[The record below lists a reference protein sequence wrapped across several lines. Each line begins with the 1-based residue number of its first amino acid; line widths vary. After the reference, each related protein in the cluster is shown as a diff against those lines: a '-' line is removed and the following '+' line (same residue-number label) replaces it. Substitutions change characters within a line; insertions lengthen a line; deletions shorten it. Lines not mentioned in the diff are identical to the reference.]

1 MTRLRVLQSN
11 WPWAVAAAAI
21 LLLLLLRTVSI
32 EWGEDPRPTGSAEDL
47 EALADR
53 DDVNVLFVVVDTL
66 RADRLGAYGYE
77 RETSPWLD
85 ALAGRG
91 LLFTSHLAQSS
102 WTKCSM
108 ASLWTGL
115 YPARTGITRADHGLP
130 EEALMPAEI
139 LKQAGY
145 RTVGIWRNGWVS
157 PTFGFA
163 QGFDVYDRPV
173 SVPLPPQLRRANP
186 TVKGGGSA
194 MVAVRASAAFLRTAE
209 DDRWFLYLHLMDV
222 HEYIYDK
229 ETALFGTD
237 YSDVY
242 DNSIRYVDDT
252 LARLYRVLFEAGQ
265 LERTIIVV
273 TSDHGEAFRERGYE
287 GHARK
292 VYRESTETPWI
303 LSLPFAIDP
312 GVAIRSR
319 TYNVDV
325 WPTVLDLLGLPAMG
339 EVDGRSRRD
348 EILAAMR
355 SEPIPET
362 ASEPGFAHL
371 DQTWGNAE
379 LRPMPTV
386 AVVDGPY
393 RYVLSH
399 EPHGGTRE
407 ELFDATTDPAE
418 LEDLSASEAGIAES
432 LRERALAYLESEPVW
447 TEEVPSLELD
457 ELELNH
463 LRALGYSLP

>member
-1 MTRLRVLQSN
+1 MSRLRVLQSN
-11 WPWAVAAAAI
+11 WPWALAAIAI

-32 EWGEDPRPTGSAEDL
+32 EWGEDPRPPGRAEDL
-47 EALADR
+47 EALAAR
-53 DDVNVLFVVVDTL
+53 DDVNVLFVLVDTL
-66 RADRLGAYGYE
+66 RSDRLGAYGYA

-85 ALAGRG
+85 SLADRG
-91 LLFTSHLAQSS
+91 ILFTSHLAQSS

-115 YPARTGITRADHGLP
+115 YPVRTGITRADHGLP
-130 EEALMPAEI
+130 EEARMPAEI
-139 LKQAGY
+139 FRDAGF

-173 SVPLPPQLRRANP
+173 SAPLPPQILRANP
-186 TVKGGGSA
+186 TVKGGGSD
-194 MVAVRASAAFLRTAE
+194 MDAVRAAAAFLRTSQ

-222 HEYIYDK
+222 HEYIYDS
-229 ETALFGTD
+229 ESALFGTD

-252 LARLYRVLFEAGQ
+252 LARLYRVLFEAGE
-265 LERTIIVV
+265 LERTLIVI

-303 LSLPFAIDP
+303 LSLPFVVDP
-312 GVAIRSR
+312 GVTIQSR

-325 WPTVLDLLGLPAMG
+325 WPTVLDLLGLASMG
-339 EVDGRSRRD
+339 EVDGRSRRN
-348 EILAAMR
+348 EILAAMQDD
-355 SEPIPET
+355 PIPES
-362 ASEPGFAHL
+362 ANEPGFAHL

-399 EPHGGTRE
+399 EPRGGTRE
-407 ELFDATTDPAE
+407 ELFDASADPSE
-418 LEDLSASEAGIAES
+418 LEDLIASDAAIAQS
-432 LRERALAYLESEPVW
+432 LRERALTYLGREPIW
-447 TEEVPSLELD
+447 KEEVPSLELD